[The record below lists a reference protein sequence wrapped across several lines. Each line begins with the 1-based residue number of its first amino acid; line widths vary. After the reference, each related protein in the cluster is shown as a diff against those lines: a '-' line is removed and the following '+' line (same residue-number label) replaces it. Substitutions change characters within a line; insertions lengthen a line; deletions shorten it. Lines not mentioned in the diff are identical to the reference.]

1 MATQDEWAPA
11 PSPPAAP
18 TTADA
23 TALEGYSYLSE
34 VARGGDSIVYR
45 ARQDRLDRDVAIKVI
60 DITEPTARARFAR
73 ELEITVRL
81 GRQHPHIIS
90 VLDTTTTADGRPC
103 LVMEFHDLGSLHDR
117 LRAHGPLPVSEVVAA
132 GTAVA
137 DALAFAHRHGILH
150 RDVKPQNVL
159 LLPTS
164 YVLSDFGIARMAD
177 AGHTASLERFSYR
190 HASPQVLDGAEPTQA
205 DDVWSL
211 GSMLFT
217 LLDGRAPF
225 ASDDPDD
232 DSALAYLRRVRMN
245 ERRPLH
251 RDLPAELL
259 QVIEACLTPQ
269 REDRTW
275 SAADVL
281 AGLRTVPTEQRS
293 WAPETGSPTAAAS
306 VTEPQTALAA
316 SLPVGSAGTSAAAGP
331 PAQPAPPVTDSGFPP
346 LLGHTGSEPPAG
358 ATGPAPPVTDSG
370 LPPSVDAASFAPSP
384 ATAATSPSAD
394 RADDVT
400 GPPPPGMFDA
410 WAEQPAQSEGTPRHE
425 SSAPAAGPV
434 APSALA
440 SIGTSRAVDAEH
452 TSARPELQPADAA
465 EEAPAEALDKRG
477 NPWTKIAA
485 FIGGALVVGTGFG
498 VLSAFLGE
506 DDEPDPGPT
515 ASGPAEV
522 PTMTDPVPQPTG
534 PIQASTGDPDLA
546 PRNPAVLDN
555 GTSVVLTWAAPVE
568 AVDYI
573 LVLDP
578 GTDDAPPSVITQV
591 HGTADEHTV
600 EGVDPDASEACFA
613 VAGYAMV
620 DGTLANG
627 ASPTVCVTRP

>member
-11 PSPPAAP
+11 PSSAAAP
-18 TTADA
+18 RA
-23 TALEGYSYLSE
+23 TGAMTLEGYSELTE

-45 ARQDRLDRDVAIKVI
+45 ARQSRLDRDVAIKVV
-60 DITEPTARARFAR
+60 DITDPTAKARFAR

-81 GRQHPHIIS
+81 GRQHPHIVS

-137 DALAFAHRHGILH
+137 DALAFAHAHGVLH

-190 HASPQVLDGAEPTQA
+190 HASPQVLDGAEPTEA

-211 GSMLFT
+211 GSSLFT

-245 ERRPLH
+245 QRRPL
-251 RDLPAELL
+251 REDLPAQLRG
-259 QVIEACLTPQ
+259 VVDACLTPR

-275 SAADVL
+275 SATDVL
-281 AGLRTVPTEQRS
+281 AALRTVPTEQRS
-293 WAPETGSPTAAAS
+293 WAPASGGVPPASGGAPDVAEPLPTAASPRAVASPAAAAAAVSAGSTAPGTAAAS
-306 VTEPQTALAA
+306 TPDD
-316 SLPVGSAGTSAAAGP
+316 P
-331 PAQPAPPVTDSGFPP
+331 
-346 LLGHTGSEPPAG
+346 
-358 ATGPAPPVTDSG
+358 
-370 LPPSVDAASFAPSP
+370 
-384 ATAATSPSAD
+384 
-394 RADDVT
+394 ADDVT
-400 GPPPPGMFDA
+400 GPPPPEMFDA
-410 WAEQPAQSEGTPRHE
+410 WQEQPADPAQEAGPARGTG
-425 SSAPAAGPV
+425 SVAAGPV

-440 SIGTSRAVDAEH
+440 SIVETRPVDAEH
-452 TSARPELQPADAA
+452 TSARPEPQPTGP
-465 EEAPAEALDKRG
+465 EEAGSADEPEVRG

-498 VLSAFLGE
+498 VLSALLGN
-506 DDEPDPGPT
+506 DDEPDPTPT
-515 ASGPAEV
+515 AIDAAEV
-522 PTMTDPVPQPTG
+522 PTMTDPVPTMTG

-555 GTSVVLTWAAPVE
+555 GTSVLLTWAPPV
-568 AVDYI
+568 ADVDHI

-578 GTDDAPPSVITQV
+578 GEDEVIRYV
-591 HGTADEHTV
+591 AGTAEEYTV
-600 EGVDPDASEACFA
+600 EGVDPNASEVCFA
-613 VAGYAMV
+613 VAGYAM
-620 DGTLANG
+620 DEGRLTSG
-627 ASPTVCVTRP
+627 ASPAVCITRP